1 MARGLDILG
10 DPWSMLVLR
19 EVFFGNGRFD
29 AMKQRLGAADSV
41 LTKRLAGL
49 VDAGLLARRPYDDGG
64 RTRQEYVLTAK
75 GEDALPVLNAV
86 VIWAEKHLPAPSEQ
100 AHMFVIHSG
109 CGERTSSADTCTAC
123 GEPLTAANT
132 SWHSLSRTAD
142 PVPLASAGTG
152 DPCPERNRRMSA
164 PETTVTPAPV
174 RRRIHP
180 AWTVAAV
187 AFLALVGAAGFRAAP
202 GVLMVP
208 LQNEFGWS
216 TTVLSAAVS
225 INLVL
230 FGLTAPFAAALMERF
245 GIRAVTA
252 VALVLIGAGSALT
265 VLVTQSWQIL
275 LTWGLLIG
283 LGTGSMALVFAAT
296 IANTWF
302 AKSRGLVIGIL
313 TAGSAAGQLVFLPF
327 IAALAQDP
335 GWRQASLLI
344 AAGALAVVPLVLMFL
359 KNSPADVGVLP
370 YGATPPAAGPNAGTE
385 SSGPEPTGPAAG
397 QEAQEPRRN
406 AAVRALQVLKRA
418 SKVRTFWALVA
429 GFAICGAT
437 TNGLIGTHFIPSAHD
452 HGMPET
458 TAAGLLAVVGLFDI
472 VGTIASG
479 WLTDRFNPRILLAVY
494 YQFRGIGLLVLPLLL
509 SATVQ
514 PSMIVFVV
522 IYGLDW
528 VATVPPTAAICRQVF
543 GADGSVVFGWVFAAH
558 QLGAAAAAL
567 AAGAVRDATGQYTYA
582 WFAAAAMCTIAA
594 VISATIRK
602 DARKPESVP
611 VPA

>member
-1 MARGLDILG
+1 
-10 DPWSMLVLR
+10 
-19 EVFFGNGRFD
+19 
-29 AMKQRLGAADSV
+29 
-41 LTKRLAGL
+41 
-49 VDAGLLARRPYDDGG
+49 
-64 RTRQEYVLTAK
+64 
-75 GEDALPVLNAV
+75 
-86 VIWAEKHLPAPSEQ
+86 
-100 AHMFVIHSG
+100 
-109 CGERTSSADTCTAC
+109 
-123 GEPLTAANT
+123 
-132 SWHSLSRTAD
+132 
-142 PVPLASAGTG
+142 
-152 DPCPERNRRMSA
+152 MSA
-164 PETTVTPAPV
+164 PETTLLPAPK
-174 RRRIHP
+174 RRIHP
-180 AWTVAAV
+180 AWIVAAV

-245 GIRAVTA
+245 GVRVVTS

-265 VLVTQSWQIL
+265 VLVNESWQIL

-302 AKSRGLVIGIL
+302 VKSRGLVIGIL

-344 AAGALAVVPLVLMFL
+344 AAGALAVVPLVLKFL
-359 KNSPADVGVLP
+359 KNSPADAGVLP
-370 YGATPPAAGPNAGTE
+370 YGAEAEPGSPSGPAASGTA
-385 SSGPEPTGPAAG
+385 GPAAG
-397 QEAQEPRRN
+397 ADVPSRN

-418 SKVRTFWALVA
+418 SRVRTFWALAA

-452 HGMPET
+452 HGMSPT
-458 TAAGLLAVVGLFDI
+458 TAAGLLAVVGIFDI

-528 VATVPPTAAICRQVF
+528 VATVPPTAAICREVF

-567 AAGAVRDATGQYTYA
+567 AAGAIRDATGHYTYA
-582 WFAAAAMCTIAA
+582 WFGAAAMCTIAA

-602 DARKPESVP
+602 DAAAKEPAP

>member
-1 MARGLDILG
+1 
-10 DPWSMLVLR
+10 
-19 EVFFGNGRFD
+19 
-29 AMKQRLGAADSV
+29 
-41 LTKRLAGL
+41 
-49 VDAGLLARRPYDDGG
+49 
-64 RTRQEYVLTAK
+64 
-75 GEDALPVLNAV
+75 
-86 VIWAEKHLPAPSEQ
+86 
-100 AHMFVIHSG
+100 
-109 CGERTSSADTCTAC
+109 
-123 GEPLTAANT
+123 
-132 SWHSLSRTAD
+132 
-142 PVPLASAGTG
+142 
-152 DPCPERNRRMSA
+152 
-164 PETTVTPAPV
+164 
-174 RRRIHP
+174 
-180 AWTVAAV
+180 VAAV

-208 LQNEFGWS
+208 LQQEFGWS

-245 GIRAVTA
+245 GIRKVTA
-252 VALVLIGAGSALT
+252 TALVLIGMGSALT
-265 VLVTQSWQIL
+265 VLVNQSWQIL

-327 IAALAQDP
+327 IAMLAQDP

-344 AAGALAVVPLVLMFL
+344 AAGALAVVPLVLKFL
-359 KNSPADVGVLP
+359 RNSPADVGVLA
-370 YGATPPAAGPNAGTE
+370 YGAEPGTGMPDQAAPAD
-385 SSGPEPTGPAAG
+385 TGPRA
-397 QEAQEPRRN
+397 N
-406 AAVRALQVLKRA
+406 AAVRALQVLRRA
-418 SKVRTFWALVA
+418 SKIRTFWALAA

-458 TAAGLLAVVGLFDI
+458 TAAGLLAVVGIFDI

-509 SATVQ
+509 SAEVQ

-528 VATVPPTAAICRQVF
+528 VATVPPTAAICREVF

-567 AAGAVRDATGQYTYA
+567 AAGALRDATGHYTYA
-582 WFAAAAMCTIAA
+582 WMGAAAMCTIAA

-602 DARKPESVP
+602 HHNSREAE
-611 VPA
+611 PAAA

>member
-1 MARGLDILG
+1 MSEPRT
-10 DPWSMLVLR
+10 S
-19 EVFFGNGRFD
+19 
-29 AMKQRLGAADSV
+29 
-41 LTKRLAGL
+41 T
-49 VDAGLLARRPYDDGG
+49 RRPS
-64 RTRQEYVLTAK
+64 TR
-75 GEDALPVLNAV
+75 
-86 VIWAEKHLPAPSEQ
+86 
-100 AHMFVIHSG
+100 
-109 CGERTSSADTCTAC
+109 
-123 GEPLTAANT
+123 
-132 SWHSLSRTAD
+132 SR
-142 PVPLASAGTG
+142 V
-152 DPCPERNRRMSA
+152 
-164 PETTVTPAPV
+164 
-174 RRRIHP
+174 HP
-180 AWTVAAV
+180 AWIVAVV

-208 LQNEFGWS
+208 LQTEFGWS

-265 VLVTQSWQIL
+265 VLVNQSWQIL

-296 IANTWF
+296 VANTWF
-302 AKSRGLVIGIL
+302 VKSRGLVIGIL
-313 TAGSAAGQLVFLPF
+313 TAGSAAGQLVVLPF
-327 IAALAQDP
+327 IAALAQSP

-344 AAGALAVVPLVLMFL
+344 AAGALAVVPLVLKFL
-359 KNSPADVGVLP
+359 KNSPADVGALP
-370 YGATPPAAGPNAGTE
+370 YGAETE
-385 SSGPEPTGPAAG
+385 SAEGGATAGETATPGEPAVPAG
-397 QEAQEPRRN
+397 PRRN

-418 SKVRTFWALVA
+418 SRVRTFWALVA

-452 HGMPET
+452 HGMAET
-458 TAAGLLAVVGLFDI
+458 TAAGLLAVVGIFDI
-472 VGTIASG
+472 LGTIASG

-509 SATVQ
+509 SAEIQ
-514 PSMIVFVV
+514 PSMIVFVI

-602 DARKPESVP
+602 DTGKQAAVP

>member
-1 MARGLDILG
+1 M
-10 DPWSMLVLR
+10 
-19 EVFFGNGRFD
+19 
-29 AMKQRLGAADSV
+29 SV
-41 LTKRLAGL
+41 TGS
-49 VDAGLLARRPYDDGG
+49 
-64 RTRQEYVLTAK
+64 RQ
-75 GEDALPVLNAV
+75 
-86 VIWAEKHLPAPSEQ
+86 
-100 AHMFVIHSG
+100 
-109 CGERTSSADTCTAC
+109 
-123 GEPLTAANT
+123 
-132 SWHSLSRTAD
+132 
-142 PVPLASAGTG
+142 
-152 DPCPERNRRMSA
+152 
-164 PETTVTPAPV
+164 
-174 RRRIHP
+174 RRRLHP
-180 AWTVAAV
+180 AWIVAAV

-208 LQNEFGWS
+208 LQQEFGWS

-252 VALVLIGAGSALT
+252 TALVMIGAGSALT

-302 AKSRGLVIGIL
+302 ARSRGLVIGIL

-327 IAALAQDP
+327 IAMLAQEP

-344 AAGALAVVPLVLMFL
+344 AAGALAVVPLVLKFL
-359 KNSPADVGVLP
+359 KNSPADVGALP
-370 YGATPPAAGPNAGTE
+370 YGETGPEEEAAASAPAAAAPDSGR
-385 SSGPEPTGPAAG
+385 SS
-397 QEAQEPRRN
+397 N

-458 TAAGLLAVVGLFDI
+458 TAAGLLAVVGIFDI
-472 VGTIASG
+472 LGTIASG
-479 WLTDRFNPRILLAVY
+479 WLTDRYNPKVLLAVY

-509 SATVQ
+509 SATIQ

-528 VATVPPTAAICRQVF
+528 VATVPPTAAICRKTF

-567 AAGAVRDATGQYTYA
+567 GAGAIRDSTGEYTYA
-582 WFAAAAMCTIAA
+582 WFGAAAMCTIAA

-602 DARKPESVP
+602 DKTAKEP
-611 VPA
+611 VPAVVA

>member
-1 MARGLDILG
+1 
-10 DPWSMLVLR
+10 
-19 EVFFGNGRFD
+19 
-29 AMKQRLGAADSV
+29 
-41 LTKRLAGL
+41 
-49 VDAGLLARRPYDDGG
+49 
-64 RTRQEYVLTAK
+64 
-75 GEDALPVLNAV
+75 
-86 VIWAEKHLPAPSEQ
+86 
-100 AHMFVIHSG
+100 
-109 CGERTSSADTCTAC
+109 
-123 GEPLTAANT
+123 
-132 SWHSLSRTAD
+132 
-142 PVPLASAGTG
+142 
-152 DPCPERNRRMSA
+152 MSA
-164 PETTVTPAPV
+164 PEIMTPTPV

-180 AWTVAAV
+180 AWTVAGV

-252 VALVLIGAGSALT
+252 VALLLIGAGSALT
-265 VLVTQSWQIL
+265 VFVTQSWQIL

-344 AAGALAVVPLVLMFL
+344 GAGALAVVPLVLMFL
-359 KNSPADVGVLP
+359 KNSPAEVGVLP
-370 YGATPPAAGPNAGTE
+370 YGATPPAADPDAGQKP
-385 SSGPEPTGPAAG
+385 SGTVPTVPAAG
-397 QEAQEPRRN
+397 RETPGPESAAPRRN

-472 VGTIASG
+472 IGTIASG

-509 SATVQ
+509 SASVQ

-567 AAGAVRDATGQYTYA
+567 AAGAVRDATGQYTFA

>member
-1 MARGLDILG
+1 MTVTQT
-10 DPWSMLVLR
+10 P
-19 EVFFGNGRFD
+19 
-29 AMKQRLGAADSV
+29 
-41 LTKRLAGL
+41 
-49 VDAGLLARRPYDDGG
+49 RRPKPG
-64 RTRQEYVLTAK
+64 RRL
-75 GEDALPVLNAV
+75 
-86 VIWAEKHLPAPSEQ
+86 
-100 AHMFVIHSG
+100 
-109 CGERTSSADTCTAC
+109 
-123 GEPLTAANT
+123 
-132 SWHSLSRTAD
+132 
-142 PVPLASAGTG
+142 
-152 DPCPERNRRMSA
+152 
-164 PETTVTPAPV
+164 
-174 RRRIHP
+174 HP

-216 TTVLSAAVS
+216 TTVLSTAVS

-265 VLVTQSWQIL
+265 VLVNQSWQIL

-302 AKSRGLVIGIL
+302 VKSRGLVIGIL

-327 IAALAQDP
+327 IAALAQQP

-344 AAGALAVVPLVLMFL
+344 AAGALAVVPLVLKFL
-359 KNSPADVGVLP
+359 KNSPADVGALA
-370 YGATPPAAGPNAGTE
+370 YGAEPAGDAEPAGAQEGAGQPAAGPR
-385 SSGPEPTGPAAG
+385 P
-397 QEAQEPRRN
+397 N

-418 SKVRTFWALVA
+418 SRVRTFWALVA

-452 HGMPET
+452 HGMAET
-458 TAAGLLAVVGLFDI
+458 TAAGLLAVVGIFDI
-472 VGTIASG
+472 LGTIASG

-509 SATVQ
+509 SAEVQ

-602 DARKPESVP
+602 DAAHPAP
-611 VPA
+611 VPIAS

>member
-1 MARGLDILG
+1 
-10 DPWSMLVLR
+10 
-19 EVFFGNGRFD
+19 
-29 AMKQRLGAADSV
+29 
-41 LTKRLAGL
+41 
-49 VDAGLLARRPYDDGG
+49 
-64 RTRQEYVLTAK
+64 
-75 GEDALPVLNAV
+75 
-86 VIWAEKHLPAPSEQ
+86 
-100 AHMFVIHSG
+100 
-109 CGERTSSADTCTAC
+109 
-123 GEPLTAANT
+123 
-132 SWHSLSRTAD
+132 
-142 PVPLASAGTG
+142 
-152 DPCPERNRRMSA
+152 MSA
-164 PETTVTPAPV
+164 PETTLSPAPV
-174 RRRIHP
+174 RRRLHP

-202 GVLMVP
+202 GVLMIP

-252 VALVLIGAGSALT
+252 VALMLIGAGSALT

-296 IANTWF
+296 VANTWF

-327 IAALAQDP
+327 IAQLAQDP

-344 AAGALAVVPLVLMFL
+344 AAGALAVVPLVLKFL
-359 KNSPADVGVLP
+359 KNSPAEIGVLP
-370 YGATPPAAGPNAGTE
+370 YGAAPAAAGTAGADAAGHESAGHHIAGSEASGSGAAAHDIAGPVAAGPE
-385 SSGPEPTGPAAG
+385 IAAHG
-397 QEAQEPRRN
+397 VAEPRRN

-594 VISATIRK
+594 VISASIRK

>member
-1 MARGLDILG
+1 
-10 DPWSMLVLR
+10 
-19 EVFFGNGRFD
+19 
-29 AMKQRLGAADSV
+29 
-41 LTKRLAGL
+41 
-49 VDAGLLARRPYDDGG
+49 
-64 RTRQEYVLTAK
+64 
-75 GEDALPVLNAV
+75 
-86 VIWAEKHLPAPSEQ
+86 
-100 AHMFVIHSG
+100 
-109 CGERTSSADTCTAC
+109 
-123 GEPLTAANT
+123 
-132 SWHSLSRTAD
+132 
-142 PVPLASAGTG
+142 
-152 DPCPERNRRMSA
+152 MSA
-164 PETTVTPAPV
+164 PETMTPAPV

-265 VLVTQSWQIL
+265 VFVTQSWQIL

-327 IAALAQDP
+327 IALLAQDP

-344 AAGALAVVPLVLMFL
+344 GAGALAVVPLVLKFL
-359 KNSPADVGVLP
+359 KNSPAEVGVLP
-370 YGATPPAAGPNAGTE
+370 YGATPPAAGAVT
-385 SSGPEPTGPAAG
+385 GPESTDSTGPAG
-397 QEAQEPRRN
+397 QAAPGQAAAEPRRN

-472 VGTIASG
+472 IGTIASG

>member
-1 MARGLDILG
+1 MSTSEEPRVFVQISRPEGSLEDDI
-10 DPWSMLVLR
+10 W
-19 EVFFGNGRFD
+19 
-29 AMKQRLGAADSV
+29 
-41 LTKRLAGL
+41 TKT
-49 VDAGLLARRPYDDGG
+49 P
-64 RTRQEYVLTAK
+64 
-75 GEDALPVLNAV
+75 EDKP
-86 VIWAEKHLPAPSEQ
+86 KK
-100 AHMFVIHSG
+100 
-109 CGERTSSADTCTAC
+109 
-123 GEPLTAANT
+123 
-132 SWHSLSRTAD
+132 
-142 PVPLASAGTG
+142 
-152 DPCPERNRRMSA
+152 
-164 PETTVTPAPV
+164 
-174 RRRIHP
+174 RRRLHP

-208 LQNEFGWS
+208 LQQEFGWS

-252 VALVLIGAGSALT
+252 VALALIGAGSALT
-265 VLVTQSWQIL
+265 VLVNQSWQIL

-302 AKSRGLVIGIL
+302 TRSRGLVIGIL

-327 IAALAQDP
+327 IAMLAQDP

-344 AAGALAVVPLVLMFL
+344 AAGALAVVPLVLKFL
-359 KNSPADVGVLP
+359 KNSPSDVGVLP
-370 YGATPPAAGPNAGTE
+370 YGADEPSAAPTENAPAVGAGT
-385 SSGPEPTGPAAG
+385 PA
-397 QEAQEPRRN
+397 EPRRN
-406 AAVRALQVLKRA
+406 AAVRALLVLRSA
-418 SKVRTFWALVA
+418 SRNRTFWALAA

-458 TAAGLLAVVGLFDI
+458 TAAGLLAVVGIFDI
-472 VGTIASG
+472 LGTIASG

-509 SATVQ
+509 GSSVQ

-567 AAGAVRDATGQYTYA
+567 AAGAIRDATGHYTYA
-582 WFAAAAMCTIAA
+582 WLGAAAMCTIAA

-602 DARKPESVP
+602 DAGRQQPAAVAAASVD
-611 VPA
+611 